1 MLELGVIA
9 DDLTGGVKV
18 ASLLEHEG
26 IRCPV
31 VTSAAALE
39 GLGDGVQA
47 VVVGRR
53 LLSGPAAD
61 AVADARHTARALLA
75 KGARQLY
82 YKYSALFSST
92 ARGNIG
98 PVAEA
103 LMELSHTDRVLFCP
117 GRPGRSATV
126 YRGRLFL
133 GSDMLHETPRRY
145 DPVTPMTNSN
155 LVEVLQSQSRV
166 GVGLLD
172 HDTVRSGRK
181 ACERHLAEKSAAG
194 VRFFVVDVIDPEDLA
209 RVAALARHAALVTG
223 SDDLPVALSRGWP
236 VRTVAEPRTL
246 LPPAPGGAAVIS
258 GSCTP
263 KTGRQLARFE
273 MANPVFRI
281 DLLKAAGDEG
291 LLEEIVAWARA
302 RLPHG
307 PVGVATTT
315 DAGGVERAQAELGR
329 EGASALADDLLGRV
343 SRALHGLGVR
353 KFVVAGGETSGA
365 VIRLLGVERLEV
377 GAHDDLQGGYC
388 HGAGADPVSLVVK
401 SGSAGGDDFIDIALE
416 RMRMADAAS
425 G

>member
-18 ASLLEHEG
+18 ASLLEEEG
-26 IRCPV
+26 VHCPV
-31 VTSAAALE
+31 VTSADALE
-39 GLGDGVQA
+39 GLGEDVQA
-47 VVVGRR
+47 VVVGRK
-53 LLSGPAAD
+53 LLSKAAEA
-61 AVADARHTARALLA
+61 AVADAKHTARALLA
-75 KGARQLY
+75 KGAKQIY

-103 LMELSHTDRVLFCP
+103 LMALTHAECVLFCP
-117 GRPGRSATV
+117 GRPQRNATV
-126 YRGRLFL
+126 YQGRLFL
-133 GSDMLHETPRRY
+133 GTGMLHETPRRY

-166 GVGLLD
+166 QVGLLN
-172 HDTVRSGRK
+172 HDTMRAGRA
-181 ACERHLAEKSAAG
+181 ACERHLAEQSAAG
-194 VRFFVVDVIDPEDLA
+194 VRFFIVDVIDPNDLG
-209 RVAALARHAALVTG
+209 RVAALARHTPLVTG

-236 VRTVAEPRTL
+236 GRTATEPRTL
-246 LPPAPGGAAVIS
+246 LPPAPGHAAVIS

-273 MANPVFRI
+273 AEHPVFRI
-281 DLLKAAGDEG
+281 DLLKAACDES
-291 LLEEIVAWARA
+291 LLQDIVEWARP
-302 RLPHG
+302 RLAQG

-315 DAGGVERAQAELGR
+315 DADGVKRAQEALGR
-329 EGASALADDLLGRV
+329 EGASALADDLLGKV
-343 SRALHGLGVR
+343 SRKLYELGVR

-365 VIRLLGVERLEV
+365 VLKLLNVERLDV

-388 HGAGADPVSLVVK
+388 HRAGSDPVSLVVK
-401 SGSAGGDDFIDIALE
+401 SGSAGEDDFIDIALE

-425 G
+425 R